1 MIVIRPLVH
10 KGALIHIHHVRKTP
24 FTYFLSWVVVLAL
37 VVGVQMQVM
46 PIAVASDGAQAT
58 VSVAKADFGD
68 PISCAAR
75 DMATAQCVATC
86 TVASAI
92 DQLAPMAM
100 FVTGPAPRKWPF
112 DSYSSLAVTP
122 DTAPP
127 RFT

>member
-37 VVGVQMQVM
+37 VVGVQLQAM

-58 VSVAKADFGD
+58 VSVAKADFGNT
-68 PISCAAR
+68 ISCAAR
-75 DMATAQCVATC
+75 DMTAAQCIAAC
-86 TVASAI
+86 TVVSTI
-92 DQLAPMAM
+92 GQFKPMAM
-100 FVTGPAPRKWPF
+100 FVTRPAPRKCPF
-112 DSYSSLAVTP
+112 DSFSSLTVTP

-127 RFT
+127 RFS